1 MIVTPKQYLDDNTV
15 VIENDVSDDQEV
27 PELLDFWP
35 EVDPEVLEAIINKDS
50 DDEKIEISKKEEKL
64 ASNNDHEEL

>member
-1 MIVTPKQYLDDNTV
+1 MTVTPKQYLDDNTV

>member
-15 VIENDVSDDQEV
+15 VIENDVSDGQEV

-35 EVDPEVLEAIINKDS
+35 EVDPEVLEAIINKES

-64 ASNNDHEEL
+64 DSNNDHEEL

>member
-15 VIENDVSDDQEV
+15 VIENDVSDGQEV

-35 EVDPEVLEAIINKDS
+35 EVDPEVLEAIINKES

-64 ASNNDHEEL
+64 APNNDHEEL

>member
-1 MIVTPKQYLDDNTV
+1 MTVTPKQYLDDNTV

-64 ASNNDHEEL
+64 APNNDHEEL

>member
-64 ASNNDHEEL
+64 APNNDHEEL